1 MLKNQELEV
10 ARATPD
16 EQDRDDGDGGQGGD
30 DGDGGQGGDGGE
42 DGDTFRLLLADID
55 EDEYRGM

>member
-10 ARATPD
+10 VRATPD

-30 DGDGGQGGDGGE
+30 GGE
-42 DGDTFRLLLADID
+42 DDDAFRLLLADID
-55 EDEYRGM
+55 EDEVRGM